1 MIALLLAQHG
11 RKLLRKRTLRL
22 LEETSDRDEL
32 RQALIERIVDELC
45 SWDGTADLPFE
56 DGTHVYGLLRLC
68 CQLDQIAGR
77 AIMTMRCSTGHEFP
91 EDGLFLFLNNNSDSF
106 FCDEYG
112 NGWSSPIRS
121 ESDGENIDASK
132 FDWCQGLRMQD
143 SDQRWCFKLP
153 PSPIRVFIKGDVQ
166 GLPGLL
172 STLRRRP
179 PGLGCG
185 IRGEINCHSS
195 SVRSVA

>member
-1 MIALLLAQHG
+1 MLVQHG

-32 RQALIERIVDELC
+32 RQALIERIVDELQR
-45 SWDGTADLPFE
+45 WDGTADLPSKN
-56 DGTHVYGLLRLC
+56 GTQVYGLLRLC
-68 CQLDQIAGR
+68 CQLDSSAGR

-106 FCDEYG
+106 LCNEYG

-121 ESDGENIDASK
+121 ESDGKNIDASK

-153 PSPIRVFIKGDVQ
+153 ASPIRVFIKGDIQ
-166 GLPGLL
+166 GLLGLL